1 MSNENINTPFTANHS
16 LSPNCRIRL
25 EFKGSCLQQYKAT
38 FTQKNVLNLFIVY
51 KLDTRSRDLNTDFT
65 LNGCLFGYV
74 KLTTNA
80 DPDKYKHSGYSI

>member
-16 LSPNCRIRL
+16 LSPNCRIKL

-51 KLDTRSRDLNTDFT
+51 ELDTGSRDLNTDFT
-65 LNGCLFGYV
+65 LNECLFGSV

-80 DPDKYKHSGYSI
+80 DPDKYKYSGYSI